1 MRGVTRAPVV
11 SVVPML
17 SPDDPRQFGKL
28 YAHGRARD
36 NAIGIAIDAHSHTER
51 EQQLISQNL
60 KLVQLLNKQSQMSL
74 SESSQ
79 HHQEDVFD
87 SPTES

>member
-1 MRGVTRAPVV
+1 MTRAPVV

-60 KLVQLLNKQSQMSL
+60 KLVQLLKKQSQMSL
-74 SESSQ
+74 SESPQ

-87 SPTES
+87 SQIES